1 MVASCSSSRRVMRL
15 LASLICACATRGV
28 VDALVA
34 STARP
39 RVGLIA
45 ERPGV
50 ATTAAFEMA
59 AVPTKERTRAP
70 PRTGF
75 GTKQGERVG
84 SQGGTPSGNPFEWAM
99 DKDATRRD
107 EDNFHILLL
116 NSTFSKPRMSVAY
129 AAGALCLVL
138 AMPEDDAMEHSAFA
152 MEQGFSCLG
161 TWRRDECLKYAEQLQ
176 GRDLE
181 CRAVP
186 GVKGRQAWQ
195 GSPANTG
202 DPTLASGK

>member
-1 MVASCSSSRRVMRL
+1 MAS
-15 LASLICACATRGV
+15 
-28 VDALVA
+28 
-34 STARP
+34 
-39 RVGLIA
+39 
-45 ERPGV
+45 
-50 ATTAAFEMA
+50 
-59 AVPTKERTRAP
+59 VPTKERTTTR
-70 PRTGF
+70 PRTASPG
-75 GTKQGERVG
+75 GSTKRGPQRDDYASAGG
-84 SQGGTPSGNPFEWAM
+84 SPFEWAM